1 MKNMSTMF
9 MNTKSAFAP
18 TNAGFS
24 CAQMPAASEA
34 EYVMLSVGAAVAV
47 ATFVLPIIHVVA
59 VVPLVLLALRLWV
72 VDKTK

>member
-1 MKNMSTMF
+1 MKNMTSMF

-18 TNAGFS
+18 TNAGCS
-24 CAQMPAASEA
+24 CAQMPCASEA

-47 ATFVLPIIHVVA
+47 STFVLPIIHLAV

-72 VDKTK
+72 VSKTK